1 MKEKHKIVREPSRG
15 DISWGFQAGFSEAVT
30 FKLGDKVVS
39 RAKGRTVSWGGTEL
53 ILFKEQKEG
62 KYGWSKVGEPR
73 MVVGYWRVVV
83 ALLSKWENNEKAI
96 D

>member
-15 DISWGFQAGFSEAVT
+15 DVSWGFRAGFSEAVT

-39 RAKGRTVSWGGTEL
+39 RAKGRTVSCGGTEL

-62 KYGWSKVGEPR
+62 KYG
-73 MVVGYWRVVV
+73 
-83 ALLSKWENNEKAI
+83 
-96 D
+96 